1 MNIVW
6 ISDFSSAGSG
16 YRSITT
22 PLCEGLSKLGFDIR
36 VLGLGYKGEEHTHS
50 FQIIPA
56 ATIQRAFMM
65 LSEIRKYRPVDAVVM
80 VSDIVL
86 GWRFRLDFSG
96 RSFPLFMITPVEA
109 PPLCKSWANFL
120 KSLDGVF
127 VISRFGVDECLKRG
141 VDHVRYLPIGV
152 DRSIW
157 RRRTE
162 EDRIRARN
170 FFGWDRKE
178 FIWLTVGYNQV
189 RKNLWAGLKSF
200 SEFLKSHPKSRY
212 VMVTRVDSPYGWI
225 LEDLA
230 EDFGIYRNVSFF
242 ESGLDVLTLRALYDA
257 ADVFVLPS
265 MAEGLGLPLLEAMAV
280 GVPCVGTNCTGI
292 SELLSNGRG
301 YLVDVD
307 YVFGDPFGN
316 RNSYLVSI
324 DDLVGKVEKVFNHD
338 GVSEV
343 IERGSKFVDSL
354 RWEDAVNVV
363 RDELLKVDAYGRG

>member
-1 MNIVW
+1 MNIIW

-56 ATIQRAFMM
+56 VTIQKAFMM
-65 LSEIRKYRPVDAVVM
+65 LSEIRKYWPVDAVVM

-86 GWRFRLDFSG
+86 GWRFRLDLSG

-127 VISRFGVDECLKRG
+127 IISRFGVDECLKMG
-141 VDHVRYLPIGV
+141 VDNVRYLPIGV

-200 SEFLKSHPKSRY
+200 SEFLKLHPKSRY

-225 LEDLA
+225 LNDLA

-292 SELLSNGRG
+292 NELLSNGRG